1 MRLFEP
7 CYYFFGDYYNEIY
20 PCLNHNPLEIVVGG
34 YGFRVFL
41 TVLAVVGA
49 MTATL
54 IR

>member
-7 CYYFFGDYYNEIY
+7 CYYLFVITTIT
-20 PCLNHNPLEIVVGG
+20 LKLIVRGN
-34 YGFRVFL
+34 GFRVFL